1 MKNLSRFRSVVF
13 VWSVVFFVVLSI
25 VAVSH
30 VSASRGKRKPQPLN
44 IPILDA
50 HNHIIPYT
58 GRNTTDFM
66 GSARAALKI
75 MKEYGIKQVIL
86 MPHPFV
92 SSQRD
97 SYTYKPL
104 KKVAK
109 KYPKQFIFLGGGGT
123 TRAAARQILWKNSWK
138 AIPIFI

>member
-1 MKNLSRFRSVVF
+1 
-13 VWSVVFFVVLSI
+13 
-25 VAVSH
+25 
-30 VSASRGKRKPQPLN
+30 
-44 IPILDA
+44 
-50 HNHIIPYT
+50 
-58 GRNTTDFM
+58 M